1 MTTGRTSESR
11 PTVVAGVQSTIREF
25 VRSERLEPGD
35 RLPTERELARDL
47 GVSRTSLRQA
57 LTALRV
63 EGLIDV
69 RHGHGIHLVRSADE
83 VVPPIPAD
91 VLETHPQL
99 PAVGEVRTALEALAA
114 RLAAE
119 RRDADDVE
127 AMVAGI
133 REMDAAIARG
143 EPGLL
148 GDRMFHQAVL
158 KAARNDV
165 LTNLLDA
172 VADQSAKIA
181 RASLERPGQPP
192 RSLAAHRLI
201 FEAISA
207 RDCEQARQLMEEHL
221 EITGQISRRRDHP

>member
-1 MTTGRTSESR
+1 
-11 PTVVAGVQSTIREF
+11 VQTTIREF

-69 RHGHGIHLVRSADE
+69 RHGHGIHLVRSVEE

-99 PAVGEVRTALEALAA
+99 PEVGEVRNALEALAA
-114 RLAAE
+114 RLAAQ

-143 EPGLL
+143 EPGLH
-148 GDRMFHQAVL
+148 GDRMFHLAVL

-165 LTNLLDA
+165 LANLLDA
-172 VADQSAKIA
+172 VADQSAEIA

-207 RDCEQARQLMEEHL
+207 RDSDQAGQLMDEHL
-221 EITGQISRRRDHP
+221 EITGQISRR